1 MSQCARVTTLHA
13 DERGAVLVMAV
24 FMSVFLVGMLYF
36 VVGIGEAV
44 FRREGL
50 GDAADAAAFAAAI
63 LHARGMNL
71 IAFINLVMAALLA
84 VLVAV
89 RVVQA
94 VCVLGIAVCVAL
106 AYPTY
111 GVSLEFVPEL
121 AEQAENFGDLFEELK
136 SPIFEALEALHQAER
151 VTSYVVPAIA
161 VLDSAR
167 EASLSHPPAVAGL
180 AVPGAV
186 RLPVEPDGFEVLCGH
201 AAGNVAK
208 VVTWPLEEMHLGDV
222 ADVLGAAA
230 SSLATSASSFFCGDG
245 GSSPPT
251 YTSQREVTYPQSAG
265 AAKCDGASAGQAEC
279 NQAKHEL
286 EEAKPDEIT
295 GNCRGEDCSL
305 KGPYERYAKEA
316 RQACRP
322 RDGFHPYEY
331 VWQEEVVEVEYT
343 FHADTGWVAGRR
355 HRGTPQ
361 RKPTEPTLAPPCGP
375 NGSVAN
381 DWNLEPH
388 PEGFLGQLTPLCAE
402 ASVPP
407 STKGYAGEVRTV
419 PHKEVPHL
427 FSCTVHEVKTEEP
440 MKGEKPLGNSDGKEP
455 HRVLK
460 DTALGDDIFQL
471 RGLVWGGTADHTAE
485 QVVKLATWGKETS
498 DPLASL
504 GFDLLEDIAVAQ
516 AEYYYDHDG
525 SEGPSEWLW
534 NMKWTARLVRFR
546 MTSSDAEQDKT
557 EARTKWESDSA
568 ADASAFD
575 GLGDVSNFGAVCGAA
590 GFDQAR
596 CNALDASAGT
606 LDGFILH

>member
-1 MSQCARVTTLHA
+1 MSRSSQATPLHA

-36 VVGIGEAV
+36 VVGIGEAL

-84 VLVAV
+84 VLVAI

-111 GVSLEFVPEL
+111 GASLNYVPTL
-121 AEQAENFGDLFEELK
+121 GQRAKYFGDLFEQLK
-136 SPIFEALEALHQAER
+136 DPIFQALEALHQAER

-167 EASLSHPPAVAGL
+167 EASLNHPPAVAGL
-180 AVPGAV
+180 ALPGAV
-186 RLPVEPDGFEVLCGH
+186 RLPVEPDGFEVLCGR
-201 AAGNVAK
+201 AGANVAK
-208 VVTWPLEEMHLGDV
+208 VVTWPLEEMKLGDV

-230 SSLATSASSFFCGDG
+230 SSLATSASSFFCGEG

-251 YTSQREVTYPQSAG
+251 YTSRREVTYPRSAG
-265 AAKCDGASAGQAEC
+265 AAKCDGSGASEAEC
-279 NQAKHEL
+279 DQAKHEL
-286 EEAKPDEIT
+286 EEAKPHERT
-295 GNCRGEDCSL
+295 GNCQGEDCSL
-305 KGPYERYAKEA
+305 KGPYERYAEEA

-322 RDGFHPYEY
+322 RDGFHPHEY
-331 VWQEEVVEVEYT
+331 AWQEEEVEVEYT

-355 HRGTPQ
+355 YR
-361 RKPTEPTLAPPCGP
+361 TLPERVSSVAPPCGP
-375 NGSVAN
+375 NGSVAPE
-381 DWNLEPH
+381 WNLEPH

-402 ASVPP
+402 ASEPP
-407 STKGYAGEVRTV
+407 STKGYAGEVRKV
-419 PHKEVPHL
+419 PHMEVPHL

-460 DTALGDDIFQL
+460 DIALGDDIFQL
-471 RGLVWGGTADHTAE
+471 RGLVWGGTASNTTE
-485 QVVKLATWGKETS
+485 RVVKLATWGQETS
-498 DPLASL
+498 DPLAGL
-504 GFDLLEDIAVAQ
+504 GFDLVEDIAVAQ

-525 SEGPSEWLW
+525 SEAPSEWLW

-546 MTSSDAEQDKT
+546 MSRRDANQDET
-557 EARTKWESDSA
+557 EAQAQWKSDSA
-568 ADASAFD
+568 ADAGALG
-575 GLGDVSNFGAVCGAA
+575 GLGDVSNFGALCGPA
-590 GFDQAR
+590 GFDKAR
-596 CNALDASAGT
+596 CDGLDASAGT
-606 LDGFILH
+606 LDGLILH